1 MKTLLIILTLI
12 TTQGMASSSFTPE
25 ELAEFATHNF
35 KMSTVRE
42 ASREARPNRANPMRH
57 QFRVGRATRNVK
69 IILAT
74 RATRPSRQEELKKE
88 RKPIK
93 LAKLF

>member
-12 TTQGMASSSFTPE
+12 TTQGMASSNFTAD

-35 KMSTVRE
+35 KMPTELE
-42 ASREARPNRANPMRH
+42 ASREARPNRVNPMKH
-57 QFRVGRATRNVK
+57 QFRAGRATRNVK
-69 IILAT
+69 TILLT
-74 RATRPSRQEELKKE
+74 RVTRSSRDEELKKE
-88 RKPIK
+88 QKHIK